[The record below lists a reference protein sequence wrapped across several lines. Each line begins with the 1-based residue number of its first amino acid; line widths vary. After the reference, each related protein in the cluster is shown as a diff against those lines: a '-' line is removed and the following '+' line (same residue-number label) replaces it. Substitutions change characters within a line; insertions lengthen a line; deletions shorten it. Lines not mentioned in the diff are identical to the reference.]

1 MRRNKKRTEFWR
13 SPLVMDRIRRI
24 DGGFCFIPHRF
35 FQDGFFSSLDKNE
48 LLLYFFLVLVGDCE
62 GVSFYRY
69 DSICTLLFFRVDQYI
84 EARNGLIDKD
94 LVAFDGRRFQVLS
107 LPQQPVE
114 THRRPLQA
122 SLDFEE
128 YDPATIRTLARGSLG
143 IDEKDK

>member
-1 MRRNKKRTEFWR
+1 MTRNKKRTQIWH

-24 DGGFCFIPHRF
+24 EGGFCFIPHRF
-35 FQDGFFSSLDKNE
+35 LQNGFFSSLNKNE

-69 DSICTLLFFRVDQYI
+69 DSICTLLFFRVDEYI

-94 LVAFDGRRFQVLS
+94 LIAFDGRRFQVLS
-107 LPQQPVE
+107 LPEQPVE
-114 THRRPLQA
+114 THQRSLQT

-128 YDPATIRTLARGSLG
+128 YDPATIHKLACGSLG
-143 IDEKDK
+143 IGENDK